1 MDQSLA
7 FGIKN
12 EGEVALIRQALHG
25 GKVAGH
31 DFWHHL
37 RDCMQRLGFKSSS
50 GDPDFWLRQS
60 TQVTGEDYY
69 EYFLLYA
76 EIVTVILENQSKDP
90 R

>member
-1 MDQSLA
+1 
-7 FGIKN
+7 
-12 EGEVALIRQALHG
+12 
-25 GKVAGH
+25 
-31 DFWHHL
+31 
-37 RDCMQRLGFKSSS
+37 MQRLGFKSSS